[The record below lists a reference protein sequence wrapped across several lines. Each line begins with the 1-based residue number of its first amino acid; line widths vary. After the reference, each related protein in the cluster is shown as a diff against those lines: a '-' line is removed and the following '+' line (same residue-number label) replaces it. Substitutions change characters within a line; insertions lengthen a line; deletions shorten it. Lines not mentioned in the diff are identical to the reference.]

1 MTNRPSR
8 HRLRRRAHQL
18 RRDGFQPT
26 MFLSPDEPLPET
38 AGAIVVRAVW
48 RYRSELAPVV
58 AAAGLVIAAATLH
71 RSHPGWWLW
80 LMAVTLTDLAVLAL
94 PAPRRLHKDWPFLD
108 RTGERAYAAAVSA
121 VAGGW
126 LTAATALGPA
136 TPPMPAFGAVLGLTC
151 AIPWWTSRRRRAKV
165 RLDRTLESWPEIA
178 RAVGLTG
185 SQVMSAMVDLWGWR
199 ARFRLARGQ
208 TMHDVIAKI
217 PAIESGLGTFRG
229 AVRVYPTPDN
239 YANRCE
245 LRVLDADPH
254 ADAIPWPG
262 PSVTSI
268 TEPIELGP
276 FEDAVPCRV
285 SFLRRHVLFG
295 GATGAGKS
303 GGLNVLIGNLSACRD
318 VVLWGID
325 LKKGMELS
333 PWISCLDRL
342 ATTPGEADSLL
353 ADAVAIL
360 EARAAVL
367 AEQGQ
372 RVCEP
377 TPEMPALVILIDEYA
392 ELVDDA
398 PGAIRHADSIAR
410 RGRAVAVSLIAATQR
425 PTQKAMGH
433 GAVRSQ
439 MDVRICFRV
448 RERKDVDLILGQG
461 MLAAGWQAHTLN
473 APGKFLV
480 SAAEHDTHRRARAYL
495 ITDEVV
501 ASTASL
507 HASLRPPLDEVS
519 QRAIEE
525 RNPTEVPIAPDAE
538 ADDTPRSSLDDEDEH
553 SHADDDPEA
562 ILWAALS
569 LAPDDGTT
577 VPELMTAT
585 GMSRPWIY
593 LRLRE
598 LAERGQV
605 GQVSRGRWRAAN
617 SDNQ

>member
-8 HRLRRRAHQL
+8 HRLRRRARQL

-38 AGAIVVRAVW
+38 AGALVVRALW

-58 AAAGLVIAAATLH
+58 ATAGIVASAVTLH
-71 RSHPGWWLW
+71 RSHPGWWPW
-80 LMAVTLTDLAVLAL
+80 LMAATLTDVAVLVL
-94 PAPRRLHKDWPFLD
+94 PAPRRLRKEWFLLD
-108 RTGERAYAAAVSA
+108 RTAERACAAAVSA
-121 VAGGW
+121 LAGGW
-126 LTAATALGPA
+126 LTAATVLGPA
-136 TPPMPAFGAVLGLTC
+136 RPPLPALAVISAIAC
-151 AIPWWTSRRRRAKV
+151 AVPWWASRRRRAKV
-165 RLDRTLESWPEIA
+165 RLERTLESWPDIA
-178 RAVGLTG
+178 RAVGLAG

-208 TMHDVIAKI
+208 TIRDVIAKI

-262 PSVTSI
+262 PSVSSI
-268 TEPIELGP
+268 SEAIELGP
-276 FEDAVPCRV
+276 FEDADPCRV

-325 LKKGMELS
+325 LKKGMELG
-333 PWISCLDRL
+333 PWLPCLDRL
-342 ATTPGEADSLL
+342 ATTPDAAQLLL
-353 ADAVAIL
+353 ANAVAVL

-367 AEQGQ
+367 AEQGK
-372 RVCEP
+372 RGWVP
-377 TPEMPALVILIDEYA
+377 APEMPALVIIIDEYA

-398 PGAIRHADSIAR
+398 PGAVRHADSIAR

-461 MLAAGWQAHTLN
+461 MLAAGWQAHTLD

-480 SAAEHDTHRRARAYL
+480 SAAEHDTPRRGRAYL

-501 ASTASL
+501 ASTAGPVC
-507 HASLRPPLDEVS
+507 RPPAVA
-519 QRAIEE
+519 R
-525 RNPTEVPIAPDAE
+525 
-538 ADDTPRSSLDDEDEH
+538 
-553 SHADDDPEA
+553 
-562 ILWAALS
+562 
-569 LAPDDGTT
+569 
-577 VPELMTAT
+577 
-585 GMSRPWIY
+585 
-593 LRLRE
+593 
-598 LAERGQV
+598 
-605 GQVSRGRWRAAN
+605 
-617 SDNQ
+617 

>member
-94 PAPRRLHKDWPFLD
+94 PAPRRLRKDWPFLD

-136 TPPMPAFGAVLGLTC
+136 TPPMPAFGAILGLTC

-165 RLDRTLESWPEIA
+165 RLERTLESWPEIA
-178 RAVGLTG
+178 RAVGLAG

-303 GGLNVLIGNLSACRD
+303 GGLNVLIGNLSACRN

-325 LKKGMELS
+325 LKKGMELG

-377 TPEMPALVILIDEYA
+377 APGMPALVILIDEYA

-480 SAAEHDTHRRARAYL
+480 SAAEHDTPRRARAYL

-501 ASTASL
+501 ASTADL
-507 HASLRPPLDEVS
+507 HADLRPSLDEVS
-519 QRAIEE
+519 REAVDE
-525 RNPTEVPIAPDAE
+525 RNRIESPTAAADEAGDPHGSSPDAE
-538 ADDTPRSSLDDEDEH
+538 DKHRS
-553 SHADDDPEA
+553 ADDDPEA
-562 ILWAALS
+562 VLWAALS
-569 LAPDDGTT
+569 LVPDEGAT

-598 LAERGQV
+598 LADRGEV
-605 GQVSRGRWRAAN
+605 IQVSRGRWHAVGGD
-617 SDNQ
+617 SE